1 LTLTHSL
8 SLAGRGLDKIMNAS
22 FEFAGF
28 ILGIVGAVWLKA
40 SMNLSEARKRPQK
53 LPRGKEDPAVAA
65 FIKGFSLILLGFG
78 IETLARLFLN

>member
-1 LTLTHSL
+1 
-8 SLAGRGLDKIMNAS
+8 MNAS

-28 ILGIVGAVWLKA
+28 ILGIFGAIWLKA
-40 SMNLSEARKRPQK
+40 SMNLSEGRKRQQK
-53 LPRGKEDPAVAA
+53 LPRGEEDPAVAA